1 MRRLVTLP
9 VECRT
14 MNILAIETS
23 CDRGTVALFCD
34 GVIVESE
41 LDGVASHSEG
51 VLSAIECLLVNAG
64 LSLGKL
70 DGVAFGSGPGAFTGL
85 RLACGIAQGL
95 ALGAGIGVRA
105 IVSLDALALQA
116 SSQWVLAATDARL
129 GEIYWRAYE
138 RDEGGVLR
146 ALGEPACCK
155 PADLVLPDGDWFGIG
170 SAFAVHGDVLQTRLG
185 ARLSGSCGTAVPR
198 AAEIARLAARQM
210 SDGDWVHPAQAAP
223 LYVRDKVALTTAER
237 LAAGGK
243 A

>member
-1 MRRLVTLP
+1 
-9 VECRT
+9 

-23 CDRGTVALFCD
+23 CERGSVALFRD
-34 GVIVESE
+34 GFVVESE

-51 VLSAIECLLVNAG
+51 VLSAIDSLLVDAG
-64 LSLGKL
+64 LRLSEL

-95 ALGAGIGVRA
+95 AFGAGIGVCA
-105 IVSLDALALQA
+105 VGSLDALALQA
-116 SSQWVLAATDARL
+116 SSQCVLAATDARL
-129 GEIYWRAYE
+129 GEVYWRAYE
-138 RDEGGVLR
+138 RDESGALQ

-155 PADLVLPDGDWFGIG
+155 PTELVLPSGEWFGIG
-170 SAFAVHGDVLQTRLG
+170 SAFSVHGDVLQASLAG
-185 ARLSGSCGTAVPR
+185 RLSGFSATAVPR
-198 AAEIARLAARQM
+198 AADIARLAAMRV
-210 SDGDWVHPAQAAP
+210 SSSGWENPAQAAP